1 MSTIKDIAAE
11 AGVSVMTVSNVINN
25 NHARVSPATEQRV
38 REIMAKHNYVPN
50 MAARSL
56 ISKSSR
62 IIAVLLPMWHG
73 STASMLRDPYAG
85 QLAGYLE
92 ELLRERE
99 YYVMLCSFD
108 HAEQVLMVQRT
119 WQMDGMILIQPHEDP
134 VTRELILKTQT
145 PLVVIDRRYDD
156 LDTLSVCLD
165 DRGGGYKAAQYL
177 LKNGHRKIAFAA
189 PSIYESS
196 VIRDRFEGYR
206 AALGEYGLKEREEWL
221 FDNVALQAG
230 GESVAESISR
240 MNDRPTAVVA
250 TEDLLA
256 CGIIKGCQERGI
268 QVPGDLSVI
277 GFDDSMPARLITPGL
292 TTVAQNIRE
301 KADQSVKML
310 MHAIEDPSFR
320 NAHKVLDVKIKER
333 QSVAKL

>member
-1 MSTIKDIAAE
+1 
-11 AGVSVMTVSNVINN
+11 
-25 NHARVSPATEQRV
+25 
-38 REIMAKHNYVPN
+38 
-50 MAARSL
+50 
-56 ISKSSR
+56 
-62 IIAVLLPMWHG
+62 
-73 STASMLRDPYAG
+73 
-85 QLAGYLE
+85 
-92 ELLRERE
+92 
-99 YYVMLCSFD
+99 
-108 HAEQVLMVQRT
+108 
-119 WQMDGMILIQPHEDP
+119 
-134 VTRELILKTQT
+134 
-145 PLVVIDRRYDD
+145 
-156 LDTLSVCLD
+156 
-165 DRGGGYKAAQYL
+165 
-177 LKNGHRKIAFAA
+177 
-189 PSIYESS
+189 
-196 VIRDRFEGYR
+196 
-206 AALGEYGLKEREEWL
+206 
-221 FDNVALQAG
+221 
-230 GESVAESISR
+230 